1 MAPKNKKIIACCL
14 IGGIIAVLVLIFGK
28 QHMDIGKEYL
38 VEETGY
44 IHSTDNKENAT
55 TSGMPKIKVIQ

>member
-1 MAPKNKKIIACCL
+1 M
-14 IGGIIAVLVLIFGK
+14 LVLIFGK

-38 VEETGY
+38 VEETGH